1 MGGRLQGSGR
11 DDVVQRLADDDVV
24 DDLIADCDG
33 DPRAAVAA
41 LLRIVQALV
50 RKNNELAEAV
60 SPGYARLAPRGFF
73 AHG

>member
-1 MGGRLQGSGR
+1 MRGLAESRE
-11 DDVVQRLADDDVV
+11 DVVQRLTDDDVV
-24 DDLIADCDG
+24 DDLIADCGG